1 MKEVHS
7 VKTGGQRPG
16 IHYGLIASGDTV
28 MESGKQRDRIAVLI
42 KGHWLV
48 PFRQNEQFV
57 GRDSHLEEII
67 TKLHPQNHE
76 DACQRLTVDGLGG
89 VGKTQIALE
98 AAFRLQK
105 EHPYHSVFWVPAI
118 DVTNFERAFREIGQK
133 LQIAGI
139 NDDKADVKLLVK
151 MALSQEIAGSW
162 LLIVDNPDN
171 IDMLYNRGNK
181 VSESGESLTLAD
193 YLPFSRKGSILFTT
207 RNHKVAVKH
216 AGVNVIEVKEMTEND
231 SLQLLQASLI
241 DPSLSGEEA
250 MTTKLLHLLTHLLLA
265 IKQAAAFMNKN
276 MAPVSEYLG
285 IYESNPEELLELLS
299 IDFEDQGRYQATQ
312 NPIVTTWLISFHQ
325 ILDCD
330 PLAASYLYFMSY
342 IAQQDVPHSLLPQ
355 NTRIKKT
362 QAIGTLQAYAFI
374 TPRQGQHSYYLH
386 RLVRIVVQ
394 NWLKVQGD
402 LHEETGKT
410 LKHITNVF
418 PFPVHENRDM
428 WTLYLPHA
436 LYILNYRSYSTGDE
450 KSQRDLLSDVGE
462 CFKLTGKY
470 IEAEQMLQQALKLKE
485 KALGKEHPDTL
496 QIMNN
501 LAVTLSIQCCYKEAG
516 KMYLQAL
523 QLQEKVL
530 GKEHLDSVPK
540 PPPQRQGPNGGCRR
554 GGEQIHRKSSLN
566 LQP

>member
-1 MKEVHS
+1 M
-7 VKTGGQRPG
+7 
-16 IHYGLIASGDTV
+16 
-28 MESGKQRDRIAVLI
+28 
-42 KGHWLV
+42 
-48 PFRQNEQFV
+48 
-57 GRDSHLEEII
+57 
-67 TKLHPQNHE
+67 
-76 DACQRLTVDGLGG
+76 
-89 VGKTQIALE
+89 
-98 AAFRLQK
+98 
-105 EHPYHSVFWVPAI
+105 
-118 DVTNFERAFREIGQK
+118 
-133 LQIAGI
+133 
-139 NDDKADVKLLVK
+139 KLLVK

-162 LLIVDNPDN
+162 LLIVDNADD

-181 VSESGESLTLAD
+181 VSESGESLALAD

-250 MTTKLLHLLTHLLLA
+250 MATKFLHLLTHLPLA
-265 IKQAAAFMNKN
+265 IKQAAAFMNEN

-312 NPIVTTWLISFHQ
+312 NPIATTWLISFHQ
-325 ILDCD
+325 ILDRD
-330 PLAASYLYFMSY
+330 PLAASYLYFMSC

-362 QAIGTLQAYAFI
+362 KAIGTLQAYAFI
-374 TPRQGQHSYYLH
+374 TPREGQHSYYLH

-436 LYILNYRSYSTGDE
+436 LYILDYRSYSSGDE
-450 KSQRDLLSDVGE
+450 KSQRDLLSNVGE

-470 IEAEQMLQQALKLKE
+470 IEAEQMLQRALKLKE

-496 QIMNN
+496 QTMNN

-530 GKEHLDSVPK
+530 GKEHPDTLHTMHSLAVTLS
-540 PPPQRQGPNGGCRR
+540 RQ
-554 GGEQIHRKSSLN
+554 
-566 LQP
+566 